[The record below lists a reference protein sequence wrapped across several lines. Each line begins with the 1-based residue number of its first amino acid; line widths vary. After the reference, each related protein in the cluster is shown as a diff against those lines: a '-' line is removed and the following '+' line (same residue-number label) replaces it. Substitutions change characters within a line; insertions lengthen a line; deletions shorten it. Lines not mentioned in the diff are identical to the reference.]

1 MTWEL
6 HEMDCRLA
14 MGLLMDA
21 DSVDSIV
28 CDPPYGLS
36 KEPDMAEVLQ
46 HWLAGDDYAH
56 KSAGF
61 MNASWD
67 SFVPGP
73 SVWREAYRVLKPGGH
88 LVAFF
93 GTRTYDLG
101 VLALRLAGFEIRDSL
116 YWHYGSGFP
125 KSHNISKKLA
135 EAEISCQ
142 CHKTSLSNP
151 LDETENLRGLLK
163 DLDSEGSIPS
173 DPQSDVFG
181 GMQGAADRTQSDG
194 ETVAL
199 QNGDND
205 QLRGLRETQ
214 GNAFGVASESLAAD
228 LQPTMQRG
236 SSGRGM
242 GQAWGEGIDGADP
255 GKLCAGCGQ
264 NARNEKPG
272 MERRRDPQ
280 ATEGELFGCSI
291 CSVSSGSLTDGAEGR
306 LHHGTSPSDG
316 ENVRLSDDQNGSGQ
330 SYRSRPVEQSSEQS
344 GTMADERGPQTWRGW
359 PVCGGCGKP
368 RIPEGLGTALKPST
382 EPIVLARK
390 PLVGTV
396 ARNVLSHGTGALNID
411 GCRVHHADVSGPRQR
426 HGGGVVGNGTSY
438 EMPDSKNE
446 QPPGR
451 WPANLAHDGSPEVL
465 AGFPYNKSPQPRKTK
480 RSPDGGNRTGY
491 GRFGGQEEVVIGHG
505 DEGSAARFFYC
516 AKASK
521 SDRNEGLD
529 DLPERASAASEFRPN
544 HTEGAAAGED
554 GNPYGRWSPVRNA
567 HPTVKPTAL
576 MQWLVRLVT
585 PPGGTVLDPFTGSGS
600 TGVACAREGFSF
612 VGCEMT
618 AEYVPIIRGRV
629 GYAYD
634 KAARVDH
641 AVNSR

>member
-1 MTWEL
+1 
-6 HEMDCRLA
+6 
-14 MGLLMDA
+14 
-21 DSVDSIV
+21 
-28 CDPPYGLS
+28 
-36 KEPDMAEVLQ
+36 
-46 HWLAGDDYAH
+46 
-56 KSAGF
+56 
-61 MNASWD
+61 
-67 SFVPGP
+67 
-73 SVWREAYRVLKPGGH
+73 
-88 LVAFF
+88 
-93 GTRTYDLG
+93 
-101 VLALRLAGFEIRDSL
+101 
-116 YWHYGSGFP
+116 
-125 KSHNISKKLA
+125 
-135 EAEISCQ
+135 
-142 CHKTSLSNP
+142 
-151 LDETENLRGLLK
+151 
-163 DLDSEGSIPS
+163 
-173 DPQSDVFG
+173 
-181 GMQGAADRTQSDG
+181 MQGAADRTQSDG

-316 ENVRLSDDQNGSGQ
+316 ENVRLSDDPNGSGQ

-411 GCRVHHADVSGPRQR
+411 GCRVGDEVRHAAFTSLSPC
-426 HGGGVVGNGTSY
+426 HGNALGKPGTSEARRGTQGEPKEY
-438 EMPDSKNE
+438 V
-446 QPPGR
+446 GR
-451 WPANLAHDGSPEVL
+451 WPANLTLTWPE
-465 AGFPYNKSPQPRKTK
+465 
-480 RSPDGGNRTGY
+480 
-491 GRFGGQEEVVIGHG
+491 
-505 DEGSAARFFYC
+505 DEYILS
-516 AKASK
+516 
-521 SDRNEGLD
+521 
-529 DLPERASAASEFRPN
+529 
-544 HTEGAAAGED
+544 
-554 GNPYGRWSPVRNA
+554 
-567 HPTVKPTAL
+567 
-576 MQWLVRLVT
+576 
-585 PPGGTVLDPFTGSGS
+585 
-600 TGVACAREGFSF
+600 
-612 VGCEMT
+612 
-618 AEYVPIIRGRV
+618 
-629 GYAYD
+629 
-634 KAARVDH
+634 DH
-641 AVNSR
+641 ATPEQIKEIGDALAELRMRDL